1 MQLNQRKAAIIGCGF
16 VGSATA
22 FCLMQSGLFSE
33 IVLQDVDKD
42 KAEGEAMDITHG
54 TPFAGR
60 MKIYAGN
67 YNDMMDA
74 AVIIIT
80 AGANQKEGE
89 TRLDLVKKNKKI
101 FEEII
106 PEISNRD
113 YEGILLIVSN
123 PVDILTYT
131 AIKISGFEE
140 NRVIG
145 SGTVLDSARFRYL
158 LGKHL
163 DVDSRSVQAFI
174 IGEHGDSEIAAWSSV
189 NVSGIPVNDFCEM
202 RGHYDHEEAMK
213 AIADNVK
220 ESAYKIIKRKKATY
234 YGIAMSV
241 KRICEVILKDEKAI
255 LPVSTMMHGAHGIED
270 IVLSMPAIVGKNGIE
285 TQVPIELNE
294 EEERKL
300 KQSARILKQMIGIKK
315 DDVKKVDFVKKGETL
330 SAKELNVY
338 TGGKGLNQSIALARA
353 GVETYQAGA
362 IGTDGMFLLEQ
373 LKEAGVKTDLVKI
386 LDDVR
391 TGNAIIQNDDEGD
404 NCIVLFG
411 GANQAITKEQV
422 DEVFKDFTNEDYLL
436 IQNEINELSYIV
448 EKAKE
453 EGMKIILNP
462 SPMNE
467 KIMKLPLDQIDYFI
481 LNEIEAMQILEMDK
495 PEEIDG
501 KYIASLL
508 HERFKDA
515 TIVLTLGSEGSVCI
529 SDDEYV
535 EQSIY
540 KVKAIDTTA
549 AGDTYTGYFIA
560 GILNGKTIKESM
572 DIASKAS
579 AIAVT
584 RQGAAPSIPVLEAVE
599 EYK

>member
-1 MQLNQRKAAIIGCGF
+1 MERE
-16 VGSATA
+16 V
-22 FCLMQSGLFSE
+22 
-33 IVLQDVDKD
+33 
-42 KAEGEAMDITHG
+42 H
-54 TPFAGR
+54 
-60 MKIYAGN
+60 MKILSFGSLN
-67 YNDMMDA
+67 
-74 AVIIIT
+74 I
-80 AGANQKEGE
+80 
-89 TRLDLVKKNKKI
+89 
-101 FEEII
+101 
-106 PEISNRD
+106 D
-113 YEGILLIVSN
+113 YV
-123 PVDILTYT
+123 Y
-131 AIKISGFEE
+131 
-140 NRVIG
+140 
-145 SGTVLDSARFRYL
+145 
-158 LGKHL
+158 
-163 DVDSRSVQAFI
+163 SVP
-174 IGEHGDSEIAAWSSV
+174 H
-189 NVSGIPVNDFCEM
+189 
-202 RGHYDHEEAMK
+202 
-213 AIADNVK
+213 
-220 ESAYKIIKRKKATY
+220 
-234 YGIAMSV
+234 
-241 KRICEVILKDEKAI
+241 
-255 LPVSTMMHGAHGIED
+255 
-270 IVLSMPAIVGKNGIE
+270 
-285 TQVPIELNE
+285 
-294 EEERKL
+294 
-300 KQSARILKQMIGIKK
+300 
-315 DDVKKVDFVKKGETL
+315 FVKKGETL

-584 RQGAAPSIPVLEAVE
+584 RQGAAPSIPVLEEVE

>member
-1 MQLNQRKAAIIGCGF
+1 
-16 VGSATA
+16 
-22 FCLMQSGLFSE
+22 
-33 IVLQDVDKD
+33 
-42 KAEGEAMDITHG
+42 
-54 TPFAGR
+54 
-60 MKIYAGN
+60 MKILSFGSLN
-67 YNDMMDA
+67 
-74 AVIIIT
+74 I
-80 AGANQKEGE
+80 
-89 TRLDLVKKNKKI
+89 
-101 FEEII
+101 
-106 PEISNRD
+106 D
-113 YEGILLIVSN
+113 YV
-123 PVDILTYT
+123 Y
-131 AIKISGFEE
+131 
-140 NRVIG
+140 
-145 SGTVLDSARFRYL
+145 
-158 LGKHL
+158 
-163 DVDSRSVQAFI
+163 SVP
-174 IGEHGDSEIAAWSSV
+174 H
-189 NVSGIPVNDFCEM
+189 
-202 RGHYDHEEAMK
+202 
-213 AIADNVK
+213 
-220 ESAYKIIKRKKATY
+220 
-234 YGIAMSV
+234 
-241 KRICEVILKDEKAI
+241 
-255 LPVSTMMHGAHGIED
+255 
-270 IVLSMPAIVGKNGIE
+270 
-285 TQVPIELNE
+285 
-294 EEERKL
+294 
-300 KQSARILKQMIGIKK
+300 
-315 DDVKKVDFVKKGETL
+315 FVKKGETL

-584 RQGAAPSIPVLEAVE
+584 RQGAAPSIPYLEEVE
-599 EYK
+599 EYKN

>member
-1 MQLNQRKAAIIGCGF
+1 
-16 VGSATA
+16 
-22 FCLMQSGLFSE
+22 
-33 IVLQDVDKD
+33 
-42 KAEGEAMDITHG
+42 
-54 TPFAGR
+54 
-60 MKIYAGN
+60 MKILSFGSLN
-67 YNDMMDA
+67 
-74 AVIIIT
+74 I
-80 AGANQKEGE
+80 
-89 TRLDLVKKNKKI
+89 
-101 FEEII
+101 
-106 PEISNRD
+106 D
-113 YEGILLIVSN
+113 YV
-123 PVDILTYT
+123 Y
-131 AIKISGFEE
+131 
-140 NRVIG
+140 
-145 SGTVLDSARFRYL
+145 
-158 LGKHL
+158 
-163 DVDSRSVQAFI
+163 SVP
-174 IGEHGDSEIAAWSSV
+174 H
-189 NVSGIPVNDFCEM
+189 
-202 RGHYDHEEAMK
+202 
-213 AIADNVK
+213 
-220 ESAYKIIKRKKATY
+220 
-234 YGIAMSV
+234 
-241 KRICEVILKDEKAI
+241 
-255 LPVSTMMHGAHGIED
+255 
-270 IVLSMPAIVGKNGIE
+270 
-285 TQVPIELNE
+285 
-294 EEERKL
+294 
-300 KQSARILKQMIGIKK
+300 
-315 DDVKKVDFVKKGETL
+315 FVKKGETL

-338 TGGKGLNQSIALARA
+338 TGGKGLKQSIALARA

-386 LDDVR
+386 LDGVR

-422 DEVFKDFTNEDYLL
+422 DEAFKDFTNEDYLL

-448 EKAKE
+448 ERAKE
-453 EGMKIILNP
+453 ERMKIILNP

-560 GILNGKTIKESM
+560 GILKGKTIKESM

-584 RQGAAPSIPVLEAVE
+584 RQGAAPSIPVLEEVE

>member
-1 MQLNQRKAAIIGCGF
+1 
-16 VGSATA
+16 
-22 FCLMQSGLFSE
+22 
-33 IVLQDVDKD
+33 
-42 KAEGEAMDITHG
+42 
-54 TPFAGR
+54 
-60 MKIYAGN
+60 MKILSFGSLN
-67 YNDMMDA
+67 
-74 AVIIIT
+74 I
-80 AGANQKEGE
+80 
-89 TRLDLVKKNKKI
+89 
-101 FEEII
+101 
-106 PEISNRD
+106 D
-113 YEGILLIVSN
+113 YV
-123 PVDILTYT
+123 Y
-131 AIKISGFEE
+131 
-140 NRVIG
+140 
-145 SGTVLDSARFRYL
+145 
-158 LGKHL
+158 
-163 DVDSRSVQAFI
+163 SVP
-174 IGEHGDSEIAAWSSV
+174 H
-189 NVSGIPVNDFCEM
+189 
-202 RGHYDHEEAMK
+202 
-213 AIADNVK
+213 
-220 ESAYKIIKRKKATY
+220 
-234 YGIAMSV
+234 
-241 KRICEVILKDEKAI
+241 
-255 LPVSTMMHGAHGIED
+255 
-270 IVLSMPAIVGKNGIE
+270 
-285 TQVPIELNE
+285 
-294 EEERKL
+294 
-300 KQSARILKQMIGIKK
+300 
-315 DDVKKVDFVKKGETL
+315 FVKKGETL

-436 IQNEINELSYIV
+436 IQNEINELPYIV

-481 LNEIEAMQILEMDK
+481 LNEIEAMQILKMDK

-584 RQGAAPSIPVLEAVE
+584 RQGAAPSIPVLEEVE

>member
-1 MQLNQRKAAIIGCGF
+1 MERE
-16 VGSATA
+16 V
-22 FCLMQSGLFSE
+22 
-33 IVLQDVDKD
+33 
-42 KAEGEAMDITHG
+42 H
-54 TPFAGR
+54 
-60 MKIYAGN
+60 MKILSFGSLN
-67 YNDMMDA
+67 
-74 AVIIIT
+74 I
-80 AGANQKEGE
+80 
-89 TRLDLVKKNKKI
+89 
-101 FEEII
+101 
-106 PEISNRD
+106 D
-113 YEGILLIVSN
+113 YV
-123 PVDILTYT
+123 Y
-131 AIKISGFEE
+131 
-140 NRVIG
+140 
-145 SGTVLDSARFRYL
+145 
-158 LGKHL
+158 
-163 DVDSRSVQAFI
+163 SVP
-174 IGEHGDSEIAAWSSV
+174 H
-189 NVSGIPVNDFCEM
+189 
-202 RGHYDHEEAMK
+202 
-213 AIADNVK
+213 
-220 ESAYKIIKRKKATY
+220 
-234 YGIAMSV
+234 
-241 KRICEVILKDEKAI
+241 
-255 LPVSTMMHGAHGIED
+255 
-270 IVLSMPAIVGKNGIE
+270 
-285 TQVPIELNE
+285 
-294 EEERKL
+294 
-300 KQSARILKQMIGIKK
+300 
-315 DDVKKVDFVKKGETL
+315 FVKKGETL

-422 DEVFKDFTNEDYLL
+422 DEAFKDFTNEDYLL

-448 EKAKE
+448 ETAKE

-584 RQGAAPSIPVLEAVE
+584 RQGAAPSIPVLEEVE

>member
-1 MQLNQRKAAIIGCGF
+1 
-16 VGSATA
+16 
-22 FCLMQSGLFSE
+22 
-33 IVLQDVDKD
+33 
-42 KAEGEAMDITHG
+42 
-54 TPFAGR
+54 
-60 MKIYAGN
+60 MKILSFGSLN
-67 YNDMMDA
+67 
-74 AVIIIT
+74 I
-80 AGANQKEGE
+80 
-89 TRLDLVKKNKKI
+89 
-101 FEEII
+101 
-106 PEISNRD
+106 D
-113 YEGILLIVSN
+113 YV
-123 PVDILTYT
+123 Y
-131 AIKISGFEE
+131 
-140 NRVIG
+140 
-145 SGTVLDSARFRYL
+145 
-158 LGKHL
+158 
-163 DVDSRSVQAFI
+163 SVP
-174 IGEHGDSEIAAWSSV
+174 H
-189 NVSGIPVNDFCEM
+189 
-202 RGHYDHEEAMK
+202 
-213 AIADNVK
+213 
-220 ESAYKIIKRKKATY
+220 
-234 YGIAMSV
+234 
-241 KRICEVILKDEKAI
+241 
-255 LPVSTMMHGAHGIED
+255 
-270 IVLSMPAIVGKNGIE
+270 
-285 TQVPIELNE
+285 
-294 EEERKL
+294 
-300 KQSARILKQMIGIKK
+300 
-315 DDVKKVDFVKKGETL
+315 FVKKGETL

-584 RQGAAPSIPVLEAVE
+584 RQGAAPSIPVLEEVE
-599 EYK
+599 AYK

>member
-1 MQLNQRKAAIIGCGF
+1 
-16 VGSATA
+16 
-22 FCLMQSGLFSE
+22 
-33 IVLQDVDKD
+33 
-42 KAEGEAMDITHG
+42 
-54 TPFAGR
+54 
-60 MKIYAGN
+60 MKILSFGSLN
-67 YNDMMDA
+67 
-74 AVIIIT
+74 I
-80 AGANQKEGE
+80 
-89 TRLDLVKKNKKI
+89 
-101 FEEII
+101 
-106 PEISNRD
+106 D
-113 YEGILLIVSN
+113 YV
-123 PVDILTYT
+123 Y
-131 AIKISGFEE
+131 
-140 NRVIG
+140 
-145 SGTVLDSARFRYL
+145 
-158 LGKHL
+158 
-163 DVDSRSVQAFI
+163 SVP
-174 IGEHGDSEIAAWSSV
+174 H
-189 NVSGIPVNDFCEM
+189 
-202 RGHYDHEEAMK
+202 
-213 AIADNVK
+213 
-220 ESAYKIIKRKKATY
+220 
-234 YGIAMSV
+234 
-241 KRICEVILKDEKAI
+241 
-255 LPVSTMMHGAHGIED
+255 
-270 IVLSMPAIVGKNGIE
+270 
-285 TQVPIELNE
+285 
-294 EEERKL
+294 
-300 KQSARILKQMIGIKK
+300 
-315 DDVKKVDFVKKGETL
+315 FVKKGETL

-572 DIASKAS
+572 DIASKES

-584 RQGAAPSIPVLEAVE
+584 RQGAAPSIPVLEEVE

>member
-1 MQLNQRKAAIIGCGF
+1 M
-16 VGSATA
+16 
-22 FCLMQSGLFSE
+22 
-33 IVLQDVDKD
+33 
-42 KAEGEAMDITHG
+42 
-54 TPFAGR
+54 
-60 MKIYAGN
+60 
-67 YNDMMDA
+67 
-74 AVIIIT
+74 
-80 AGANQKEGE
+80 
-89 TRLDLVKKNKKI
+89 
-101 FEEII
+101 
-106 PEISNRD
+106 
-113 YEGILLIVSN
+113 
-123 PVDILTYT
+123 
-131 AIKISGFEE
+131 
-140 NRVIG
+140 
-145 SGTVLDSARFRYL
+145 
-158 LGKHL
+158 
-163 DVDSRSVQAFI
+163 
-174 IGEHGDSEIAAWSSV
+174 
-189 NVSGIPVNDFCEM
+189 
-202 RGHYDHEEAMK
+202 
-213 AIADNVK
+213 
-220 ESAYKIIKRKKATY
+220 
-234 YGIAMSV
+234 
-241 KRICEVILKDEKAI
+241 
-255 LPVSTMMHGAHGIED
+255 
-270 IVLSMPAIVGKNGIE
+270 
-285 TQVPIELNE
+285 EL
-294 EEERKL
+294 
-300 KQSARILKQMIGIKK
+300 KK

-481 LNEIEAMQILEMDK
+481 LNEIEAMQILKMDK

-584 RQGAAPSIPVLEAVE
+584 RQGAAPSIPYLEEVE
-599 EYK
+599 EYKN

>member
-1 MQLNQRKAAIIGCGF
+1 
-16 VGSATA
+16 
-22 FCLMQSGLFSE
+22 
-33 IVLQDVDKD
+33 
-42 KAEGEAMDITHG
+42 
-54 TPFAGR
+54 
-60 MKIYAGN
+60 MKILSFGSLN
-67 YNDMMDA
+67 
-74 AVIIIT
+74 I
-80 AGANQKEGE
+80 
-89 TRLDLVKKNKKI
+89 
-101 FEEII
+101 
-106 PEISNRD
+106 D
-113 YEGILLIVSN
+113 YV
-123 PVDILTYT
+123 Y
-131 AIKISGFEE
+131 
-140 NRVIG
+140 
-145 SGTVLDSARFRYL
+145 
-158 LGKHL
+158 
-163 DVDSRSVQAFI
+163 SVP
-174 IGEHGDSEIAAWSSV
+174 H
-189 NVSGIPVNDFCEM
+189 
-202 RGHYDHEEAMK
+202 
-213 AIADNVK
+213 
-220 ESAYKIIKRKKATY
+220 
-234 YGIAMSV
+234 
-241 KRICEVILKDEKAI
+241 
-255 LPVSTMMHGAHGIED
+255 
-270 IVLSMPAIVGKNGIE
+270 
-285 TQVPIELNE
+285 
-294 EEERKL
+294 
-300 KQSARILKQMIGIKK
+300 
-315 DDVKKVDFVKKGETL
+315 FVKKGETL

-481 LNEIEAMQILEMDK
+481 LNEIEAMQILKMDK

-584 RQGAAPSIPVLEAVE
+584 RQGAAPSIPVLEEVE
-599 EYK
+599 AYK

>member
-1 MQLNQRKAAIIGCGF
+1 
-16 VGSATA
+16 
-22 FCLMQSGLFSE
+22 
-33 IVLQDVDKD
+33 
-42 KAEGEAMDITHG
+42 
-54 TPFAGR
+54 
-60 MKIYAGN
+60 MKILSFGSLN
-67 YNDMMDA
+67 
-74 AVIIIT
+74 I
-80 AGANQKEGE
+80 
-89 TRLDLVKKNKKI
+89 
-101 FEEII
+101 
-106 PEISNRD
+106 D
-113 YEGILLIVSN
+113 YV
-123 PVDILTYT
+123 Y
-131 AIKISGFEE
+131 
-140 NRVIG
+140 
-145 SGTVLDSARFRYL
+145 
-158 LGKHL
+158 
-163 DVDSRSVQAFI
+163 SVP
-174 IGEHGDSEIAAWSSV
+174 H
-189 NVSGIPVNDFCEM
+189 
-202 RGHYDHEEAMK
+202 
-213 AIADNVK
+213 
-220 ESAYKIIKRKKATY
+220 
-234 YGIAMSV
+234 
-241 KRICEVILKDEKAI
+241 
-255 LPVSTMMHGAHGIED
+255 
-270 IVLSMPAIVGKNGIE
+270 
-285 TQVPIELNE
+285 
-294 EEERKL
+294 
-300 KQSARILKQMIGIKK
+300 
-315 DDVKKVDFVKKGETL
+315 FVKKGETL

-453 EGMKIILNP
+453 EEMKIILNP

-584 RQGAAPSIPVLEAVE
+584 RQGAAPSIPVLEEVE

>member
-1 MQLNQRKAAIIGCGF
+1 
-16 VGSATA
+16 
-22 FCLMQSGLFSE
+22 
-33 IVLQDVDKD
+33 
-42 KAEGEAMDITHG
+42 
-54 TPFAGR
+54 
-60 MKIYAGN
+60 MKILSFGSLN
-67 YNDMMDA
+67 
-74 AVIIIT
+74 I
-80 AGANQKEGE
+80 
-89 TRLDLVKKNKKI
+89 
-101 FEEII
+101 
-106 PEISNRD
+106 D
-113 YEGILLIVSN
+113 YV
-123 PVDILTYT
+123 Y
-131 AIKISGFEE
+131 
-140 NRVIG
+140 
-145 SGTVLDSARFRYL
+145 
-158 LGKHL
+158 
-163 DVDSRSVQAFI
+163 SVP
-174 IGEHGDSEIAAWSSV
+174 H
-189 NVSGIPVNDFCEM
+189 
-202 RGHYDHEEAMK
+202 
-213 AIADNVK
+213 
-220 ESAYKIIKRKKATY
+220 
-234 YGIAMSV
+234 
-241 KRICEVILKDEKAI
+241 
-255 LPVSTMMHGAHGIED
+255 
-270 IVLSMPAIVGKNGIE
+270 
-285 TQVPIELNE
+285 
-294 EEERKL
+294 
-300 KQSARILKQMIGIKK
+300 
-315 DDVKKVDFVKKGETL
+315 FVKKGETL

-515 TIVLTLGSEGSVCI
+515 TIVLTLGSEGAVCI

-584 RQGAAPSIPVLEAVE
+584 RQGAAPSIPVLEEVE

>member
-1 MQLNQRKAAIIGCGF
+1 
-16 VGSATA
+16 
-22 FCLMQSGLFSE
+22 
-33 IVLQDVDKD
+33 
-42 KAEGEAMDITHG
+42 
-54 TPFAGR
+54 
-60 MKIYAGN
+60 MKILSFGSLN
-67 YNDMMDA
+67 
-74 AVIIIT
+74 I
-80 AGANQKEGE
+80 
-89 TRLDLVKKNKKI
+89 
-101 FEEII
+101 
-106 PEISNRD
+106 D
-113 YEGILLIVSN
+113 YV
-123 PVDILTYT
+123 Y
-131 AIKISGFEE
+131 
-140 NRVIG
+140 
-145 SGTVLDSARFRYL
+145 
-158 LGKHL
+158 
-163 DVDSRSVQAFI
+163 SVPHF
-174 IGEHGDSEIAAWSSV
+174 
-189 NVSGIPVNDFCEM
+189 
-202 RGHYDHEEAMK
+202 
-213 AIADNVK
+213 
-220 ESAYKIIKRKKATY
+220 
-234 YGIAMSV
+234 
-241 KRICEVILKDEKAI
+241 
-255 LPVSTMMHGAHGIED
+255 
-270 IVLSMPAIVGKNGIE
+270 
-285 TQVPIELNE
+285 
-294 EEERKL
+294 
-300 KQSARILKQMIGIKK
+300 
-315 DDVKKVDFVKKGETL
+315 VKKVETL

-362 IGTDGMFLLEQ
+362 IGTDGIFLLEQ

-584 RQGAAPSIPVLEAVE
+584 RQGAAPSIPVLEEVE

>member
-1 MQLNQRKAAIIGCGF
+1 
-16 VGSATA
+16 
-22 FCLMQSGLFSE
+22 
-33 IVLQDVDKD
+33 
-42 KAEGEAMDITHG
+42 
-54 TPFAGR
+54 
-60 MKIYAGN
+60 MKILSFGSLN
-67 YNDMMDA
+67 
-74 AVIIIT
+74 I
-80 AGANQKEGE
+80 
-89 TRLDLVKKNKKI
+89 
-101 FEEII
+101 
-106 PEISNRD
+106 D
-113 YEGILLIVSN
+113 YV
-123 PVDILTYT
+123 Y
-131 AIKISGFEE
+131 
-140 NRVIG
+140 
-145 SGTVLDSARFRYL
+145 
-158 LGKHL
+158 
-163 DVDSRSVQAFI
+163 SVP
-174 IGEHGDSEIAAWSSV
+174 H
-189 NVSGIPVNDFCEM
+189 
-202 RGHYDHEEAMK
+202 
-213 AIADNVK
+213 
-220 ESAYKIIKRKKATY
+220 
-234 YGIAMSV
+234 
-241 KRICEVILKDEKAI
+241 
-255 LPVSTMMHGAHGIED
+255 
-270 IVLSMPAIVGKNGIE
+270 
-285 TQVPIELNE
+285 
-294 EEERKL
+294 
-300 KQSARILKQMIGIKK
+300 
-315 DDVKKVDFVKKGETL
+315 FVKKGETL

-373 LKEAGVKTDLVKI
+373 LKEAGLKTDLVKI
-386 LDDVR
+386 LDDLR

-481 LNEIEAMQILEMDK
+481 LNEIEAMQILEMGK

-584 RQGAAPSIPVLEAVE
+584 RQGAAPSIPVLEEVE

>member
-1 MQLNQRKAAIIGCGF
+1 
-16 VGSATA
+16 
-22 FCLMQSGLFSE
+22 
-33 IVLQDVDKD
+33 
-42 KAEGEAMDITHG
+42 
-54 TPFAGR
+54 
-60 MKIYAGN
+60 MKILSFGSLN
-67 YNDMMDA
+67 
-74 AVIIIT
+74 I
-80 AGANQKEGE
+80 
-89 TRLDLVKKNKKI
+89 
-101 FEEII
+101 
-106 PEISNRD
+106 D
-113 YEGILLIVSN
+113 YV
-123 PVDILTYT
+123 Y
-131 AIKISGFEE
+131 
-140 NRVIG
+140 
-145 SGTVLDSARFRYL
+145 
-158 LGKHL
+158 
-163 DVDSRSVQAFI
+163 SVP
-174 IGEHGDSEIAAWSSV
+174 H
-189 NVSGIPVNDFCEM
+189 
-202 RGHYDHEEAMK
+202 
-213 AIADNVK
+213 
-220 ESAYKIIKRKKATY
+220 
-234 YGIAMSV
+234 
-241 KRICEVILKDEKAI
+241 
-255 LPVSTMMHGAHGIED
+255 
-270 IVLSMPAIVGKNGIE
+270 
-285 TQVPIELNE
+285 
-294 EEERKL
+294 
-300 KQSARILKQMIGIKK
+300 
-315 DDVKKVDFVKKGETL
+315 FVKKGETL

-411 GANQAITKEQV
+411 GANQAITKKQV

-481 LNEIEAMQILEMDK
+481 LNEIEAMQILKMDK

-584 RQGAAPSIPVLEAVE
+584 RQGAAPSIPVLEEVE

>member
-1 MQLNQRKAAIIGCGF
+1 
-16 VGSATA
+16 
-22 FCLMQSGLFSE
+22 
-33 IVLQDVDKD
+33 
-42 KAEGEAMDITHG
+42 
-54 TPFAGR
+54 
-60 MKIYAGN
+60 MKILSFGSLN
-67 YNDMMDA
+67 
-74 AVIIIT
+74 I
-80 AGANQKEGE
+80 
-89 TRLDLVKKNKKI
+89 
-101 FEEII
+101 
-106 PEISNRD
+106 D
-113 YEGILLIVSN
+113 YV
-123 PVDILTYT
+123 Y
-131 AIKISGFEE
+131 
-140 NRVIG
+140 
-145 SGTVLDSARFRYL
+145 
-158 LGKHL
+158 
-163 DVDSRSVQAFI
+163 SVP
-174 IGEHGDSEIAAWSSV
+174 H
-189 NVSGIPVNDFCEM
+189 
-202 RGHYDHEEAMK
+202 
-213 AIADNVK
+213 
-220 ESAYKIIKRKKATY
+220 
-234 YGIAMSV
+234 
-241 KRICEVILKDEKAI
+241 
-255 LPVSTMMHGAHGIED
+255 
-270 IVLSMPAIVGKNGIE
+270 
-285 TQVPIELNE
+285 
-294 EEERKL
+294 
-300 KQSARILKQMIGIKK
+300 
-315 DDVKKVDFVKKGETL
+315 FVKKGETL

-422 DEVFKDFTNEDYLL
+422 DEAFKDFTNEDYLL

-501 KYIASLL
+501 KYIVSLL

-529 SDDEYV
+529 SDDEYI

-560 GILNGKTIKESM
+560 GILKGKTIKESM

-584 RQGAAPSIPVLEAVE
+584 RQGAAPSIPVLEEVE

>member
-1 MQLNQRKAAIIGCGF
+1 M
-16 VGSATA
+16 
-22 FCLMQSGLFSE
+22 
-33 IVLQDVDKD
+33 
-42 KAEGEAMDITHG
+42 
-54 TPFAGR
+54 
-60 MKIYAGN
+60 
-67 YNDMMDA
+67 
-74 AVIIIT
+74 
-80 AGANQKEGE
+80 
-89 TRLDLVKKNKKI
+89 
-101 FEEII
+101 
-106 PEISNRD
+106 
-113 YEGILLIVSN
+113 
-123 PVDILTYT
+123 
-131 AIKISGFEE
+131 
-140 NRVIG
+140 
-145 SGTVLDSARFRYL
+145 
-158 LGKHL
+158 
-163 DVDSRSVQAFI
+163 
-174 IGEHGDSEIAAWSSV
+174 
-189 NVSGIPVNDFCEM
+189 
-202 RGHYDHEEAMK
+202 
-213 AIADNVK
+213 
-220 ESAYKIIKRKKATY
+220 
-234 YGIAMSV
+234 
-241 KRICEVILKDEKAI
+241 
-255 LPVSTMMHGAHGIED
+255 
-270 IVLSMPAIVGKNGIE
+270 
-285 TQVPIELNE
+285 
-294 EEERKL
+294 
-300 KQSARILKQMIGIKK
+300 
-315 DDVKKVDFVKKGETL
+315 KKGETL

-338 TGGKGLNQSIALARA
+338 TGGKGLNQSIALALARA

-386 LDDVR
+386 LGDVR

-584 RQGAAPSIPVLEAVE
+584 RQGAAPSIPVLEEVE

>member
-1 MQLNQRKAAIIGCGF
+1 
-16 VGSATA
+16 
-22 FCLMQSGLFSE
+22 
-33 IVLQDVDKD
+33 
-42 KAEGEAMDITHG
+42 
-54 TPFAGR
+54 
-60 MKIYAGN
+60 MKILSFGSLN
-67 YNDMMDA
+67 
-74 AVIIIT
+74 I
-80 AGANQKEGE
+80 
-89 TRLDLVKKNKKI
+89 
-101 FEEII
+101 
-106 PEISNRD
+106 D
-113 YEGILLIVSN
+113 YV
-123 PVDILTYT
+123 Y
-131 AIKISGFEE
+131 
-140 NRVIG
+140 
-145 SGTVLDSARFRYL
+145 
-158 LGKHL
+158 
-163 DVDSRSVQAFI
+163 SVP
-174 IGEHGDSEIAAWSSV
+174 H
-189 NVSGIPVNDFCEM
+189 
-202 RGHYDHEEAMK
+202 
-213 AIADNVK
+213 
-220 ESAYKIIKRKKATY
+220 
-234 YGIAMSV
+234 
-241 KRICEVILKDEKAI
+241 
-255 LPVSTMMHGAHGIED
+255 
-270 IVLSMPAIVGKNGIE
+270 
-285 TQVPIELNE
+285 
-294 EEERKL
+294 
-300 KQSARILKQMIGIKK
+300 
-315 DDVKKVDFVKKGETL
+315 FVKKGETL

-481 LNEIEAMQILEMDK
+481 LNEIEAMQILEMGK

-529 SDDEYV
+529 SDDEYI

-560 GILNGKTIKESM
+560 GILKGKTIKESM

-584 RQGAAPSIPVLEAVE
+584 RQGAAPSIPVLEEVE

>member
-1 MQLNQRKAAIIGCGF
+1 M
-16 VGSATA
+16 
-22 FCLMQSGLFSE
+22 
-33 IVLQDVDKD
+33 
-42 KAEGEAMDITHG
+42 
-54 TPFAGR
+54 
-60 MKIYAGN
+60 
-67 YNDMMDA
+67 
-74 AVIIIT
+74 
-80 AGANQKEGE
+80 
-89 TRLDLVKKNKKI
+89 
-101 FEEII
+101 
-106 PEISNRD
+106 
-113 YEGILLIVSN
+113 
-123 PVDILTYT
+123 
-131 AIKISGFEE
+131 
-140 NRVIG
+140 
-145 SGTVLDSARFRYL
+145 
-158 LGKHL
+158 
-163 DVDSRSVQAFI
+163 
-174 IGEHGDSEIAAWSSV
+174 
-189 NVSGIPVNDFCEM
+189 
-202 RGHYDHEEAMK
+202 
-213 AIADNVK
+213 
-220 ESAYKIIKRKKATY
+220 
-234 YGIAMSV
+234 
-241 KRICEVILKDEKAI
+241 
-255 LPVSTMMHGAHGIED
+255 
-270 IVLSMPAIVGKNGIE
+270 
-285 TQVPIELNE
+285 
-294 EEERKL
+294 
-300 KQSARILKQMIGIKK
+300 
-315 DDVKKVDFVKKGETL
+315 KKGETL

-584 RQGAAPSIPVLEAVE
+584 RQGAAPSIPVLEEVE

>member
-1 MQLNQRKAAIIGCGF
+1 M
-16 VGSATA
+16 
-22 FCLMQSGLFSE
+22 
-33 IVLQDVDKD
+33 
-42 KAEGEAMDITHG
+42 
-54 TPFAGR
+54 
-60 MKIYAGN
+60 
-67 YNDMMDA
+67 
-74 AVIIIT
+74 
-80 AGANQKEGE
+80 
-89 TRLDLVKKNKKI
+89 
-101 FEEII
+101 
-106 PEISNRD
+106 
-113 YEGILLIVSN
+113 
-123 PVDILTYT
+123 
-131 AIKISGFEE
+131 
-140 NRVIG
+140 
-145 SGTVLDSARFRYL
+145 
-158 LGKHL
+158 
-163 DVDSRSVQAFI
+163 
-174 IGEHGDSEIAAWSSV
+174 
-189 NVSGIPVNDFCEM
+189 
-202 RGHYDHEEAMK
+202 
-213 AIADNVK
+213 
-220 ESAYKIIKRKKATY
+220 
-234 YGIAMSV
+234 
-241 KRICEVILKDEKAI
+241 
-255 LPVSTMMHGAHGIED
+255 
-270 IVLSMPAIVGKNGIE
+270 
-285 TQVPIELNE
+285 EL
-294 EEERKL
+294 
-300 KQSARILKQMIGIKK
+300 KK

-386 LDDVR
+386 LGDVR

-481 LNEIEAMQILEMDK
+481 LNEIEAMQILKMDK

-584 RQGAAPSIPVLEAVE
+584 RQGAAPSIPVLEEVE

>member
-1 MQLNQRKAAIIGCGF
+1 MERE
-16 VGSATA
+16 V
-22 FCLMQSGLFSE
+22 
-33 IVLQDVDKD
+33 
-42 KAEGEAMDITHG
+42 H
-54 TPFAGR
+54 
-60 MKIYAGN
+60 MKILSFGSLN
-67 YNDMMDA
+67 
-74 AVIIIT
+74 I
-80 AGANQKEGE
+80 
-89 TRLDLVKKNKKI
+89 
-101 FEEII
+101 
-106 PEISNRD
+106 D
-113 YEGILLIVSN
+113 YV
-123 PVDILTYT
+123 Y
-131 AIKISGFEE
+131 
-140 NRVIG
+140 
-145 SGTVLDSARFRYL
+145 
-158 LGKHL
+158 
-163 DVDSRSVQAFI
+163 SVP
-174 IGEHGDSEIAAWSSV
+174 H
-189 NVSGIPVNDFCEM
+189 
-202 RGHYDHEEAMK
+202 
-213 AIADNVK
+213 
-220 ESAYKIIKRKKATY
+220 
-234 YGIAMSV
+234 
-241 KRICEVILKDEKAI
+241 
-255 LPVSTMMHGAHGIED
+255 
-270 IVLSMPAIVGKNGIE
+270 
-285 TQVPIELNE
+285 
-294 EEERKL
+294 
-300 KQSARILKQMIGIKK
+300 
-315 DDVKKVDFVKKGETL
+315 FVKKGETL

-481 LNEIEAMQILEMDK
+481 LNEIEAMQILEMGK

>member
-1 MQLNQRKAAIIGCGF
+1 LERE
-16 VGSATA
+16 V
-22 FCLMQSGLFSE
+22 
-33 IVLQDVDKD
+33 
-42 KAEGEAMDITHG
+42 H
-54 TPFAGR
+54 
-60 MKIYAGN
+60 MKILSFGSLN
-67 YNDMMDA
+67 
-74 AVIIIT
+74 I
-80 AGANQKEGE
+80 
-89 TRLDLVKKNKKI
+89 
-101 FEEII
+101 
-106 PEISNRD
+106 D
-113 YEGILLIVSN
+113 YV
-123 PVDILTYT
+123 Y
-131 AIKISGFEE
+131 
-140 NRVIG
+140 
-145 SGTVLDSARFRYL
+145 
-158 LGKHL
+158 
-163 DVDSRSVQAFI
+163 SVP
-174 IGEHGDSEIAAWSSV
+174 H
-189 NVSGIPVNDFCEM
+189 
-202 RGHYDHEEAMK
+202 
-213 AIADNVK
+213 
-220 ESAYKIIKRKKATY
+220 
-234 YGIAMSV
+234 
-241 KRICEVILKDEKAI
+241 
-255 LPVSTMMHGAHGIED
+255 
-270 IVLSMPAIVGKNGIE
+270 
-285 TQVPIELNE
+285 
-294 EEERKL
+294 
-300 KQSARILKQMIGIKK
+300 
-315 DDVKKVDFVKKGETL
+315 FVKKGETL

-338 TGGKGLNQSIALARA
+338 TGGKGLNQSIAFARA

-481 LNEIEAMQILEMDK
+481 LNEIEAMQILEMGK

-584 RQGAAPSIPVLEAVE
+584 RQGAAPSIPVLEEVE

>member
-1 MQLNQRKAAIIGCGF
+1 
-16 VGSATA
+16 
-22 FCLMQSGLFSE
+22 
-33 IVLQDVDKD
+33 
-42 KAEGEAMDITHG
+42 
-54 TPFAGR
+54 
-60 MKIYAGN
+60 MKILSFGSLN
-67 YNDMMDA
+67 
-74 AVIIIT
+74 I
-80 AGANQKEGE
+80 
-89 TRLDLVKKNKKI
+89 
-101 FEEII
+101 
-106 PEISNRD
+106 D
-113 YEGILLIVSN
+113 YV
-123 PVDILTYT
+123 Y
-131 AIKISGFEE
+131 
-140 NRVIG
+140 
-145 SGTVLDSARFRYL
+145 
-158 LGKHL
+158 
-163 DVDSRSVQAFI
+163 SVQ
-174 IGEHGDSEIAAWSSV
+174 H
-189 NVSGIPVNDFCEM
+189 
-202 RGHYDHEEAMK
+202 
-213 AIADNVK
+213 
-220 ESAYKIIKRKKATY
+220 
-234 YGIAMSV
+234 
-241 KRICEVILKDEKAI
+241 
-255 LPVSTMMHGAHGIED
+255 
-270 IVLSMPAIVGKNGIE
+270 
-285 TQVPIELNE
+285 
-294 EEERKL
+294 
-300 KQSARILKQMIGIKK
+300 
-315 DDVKKVDFVKKGETL
+315 FVKKGETL

-362 IGTDGMFLLEQ
+362 IGTDGIFLLEQ

-584 RQGAAPSIPVLEAVE
+584 RQGAAPSIPVLEEVE

>member
-1 MQLNQRKAAIIGCGF
+1 
-16 VGSATA
+16 
-22 FCLMQSGLFSE
+22 
-33 IVLQDVDKD
+33 
-42 KAEGEAMDITHG
+42 
-54 TPFAGR
+54 
-60 MKIYAGN
+60 MKILSFGSLN
-67 YNDMMDA
+67 
-74 AVIIIT
+74 I
-80 AGANQKEGE
+80 
-89 TRLDLVKKNKKI
+89 
-101 FEEII
+101 
-106 PEISNRD
+106 D
-113 YEGILLIVSN
+113 YV
-123 PVDILTYT
+123 Y
-131 AIKISGFEE
+131 
-140 NRVIG
+140 
-145 SGTVLDSARFRYL
+145 
-158 LGKHL
+158 
-163 DVDSRSVQAFI
+163 SVP
-174 IGEHGDSEIAAWSSV
+174 H
-189 NVSGIPVNDFCEM
+189 
-202 RGHYDHEEAMK
+202 
-213 AIADNVK
+213 
-220 ESAYKIIKRKKATY
+220 
-234 YGIAMSV
+234 
-241 KRICEVILKDEKAI
+241 
-255 LPVSTMMHGAHGIED
+255 
-270 IVLSMPAIVGKNGIE
+270 
-285 TQVPIELNE
+285 
-294 EEERKL
+294 
-300 KQSARILKQMIGIKK
+300 
-315 DDVKKVDFVKKGETL
+315 FVKKGETL

-584 RQGAAPSIPVLEAVE
+584 R
-599 EYK
+599 

>member
-1 MQLNQRKAAIIGCGF
+1 
-16 VGSATA
+16 
-22 FCLMQSGLFSE
+22 
-33 IVLQDVDKD
+33 
-42 KAEGEAMDITHG
+42 
-54 TPFAGR
+54 
-60 MKIYAGN
+60 MKILSFGSLN
-67 YNDMMDA
+67 
-74 AVIIIT
+74 I
-80 AGANQKEGE
+80 
-89 TRLDLVKKNKKI
+89 
-101 FEEII
+101 
-106 PEISNRD
+106 D
-113 YEGILLIVSN
+113 YV
-123 PVDILTYT
+123 Y
-131 AIKISGFEE
+131 
-140 NRVIG
+140 
-145 SGTVLDSARFRYL
+145 
-158 LGKHL
+158 
-163 DVDSRSVQAFI
+163 SVP
-174 IGEHGDSEIAAWSSV
+174 H
-189 NVSGIPVNDFCEM
+189 
-202 RGHYDHEEAMK
+202 
-213 AIADNVK
+213 
-220 ESAYKIIKRKKATY
+220 
-234 YGIAMSV
+234 
-241 KRICEVILKDEKAI
+241 
-255 LPVSTMMHGAHGIED
+255 
-270 IVLSMPAIVGKNGIE
+270 
-285 TQVPIELNE
+285 
-294 EEERKL
+294 
-300 KQSARILKQMIGIKK
+300 
-315 DDVKKVDFVKKGETL
+315 FVKKGETL

-422 DEVFKDFTNEDYLL
+422 DEAFKDFTNEDYIL

-515 TIVLTLGSEGSVCI
+515 TIVLTLGSEGSACI

-549 AGDTYTGYFIA
+549 AGDTYTGYFIS

-584 RQGAAPSIPVLEAVE
+584 RQGAAPSIPVLEEVE

>member
-1 MQLNQRKAAIIGCGF
+1 
-16 VGSATA
+16 
-22 FCLMQSGLFSE
+22 
-33 IVLQDVDKD
+33 
-42 KAEGEAMDITHG
+42 
-54 TPFAGR
+54 
-60 MKIYAGN
+60 MKILSFGSLN
-67 YNDMMDA
+67 
-74 AVIIIT
+74 I
-80 AGANQKEGE
+80 
-89 TRLDLVKKNKKI
+89 
-101 FEEII
+101 
-106 PEISNRD
+106 D
-113 YEGILLIVSN
+113 YV
-123 PVDILTYT
+123 Y
-131 AIKISGFEE
+131 
-140 NRVIG
+140 
-145 SGTVLDSARFRYL
+145 
-158 LGKHL
+158 
-163 DVDSRSVQAFI
+163 SVP
-174 IGEHGDSEIAAWSSV
+174 H
-189 NVSGIPVNDFCEM
+189 
-202 RGHYDHEEAMK
+202 
-213 AIADNVK
+213 
-220 ESAYKIIKRKKATY
+220 
-234 YGIAMSV
+234 
-241 KRICEVILKDEKAI
+241 
-255 LPVSTMMHGAHGIED
+255 
-270 IVLSMPAIVGKNGIE
+270 
-285 TQVPIELNE
+285 
-294 EEERKL
+294 
-300 KQSARILKQMIGIKK
+300 
-315 DDVKKVDFVKKGETL
+315 FVKKGETL

-481 LNEIEAMQILEMDK
+481 LNEIEAMQILKMNK

-584 RQGAAPSIPVLEAVE
+584 RQGAAPSIPVLEEVE

>member
-1 MQLNQRKAAIIGCGF
+1 LERE
-16 VGSATA
+16 V
-22 FCLMQSGLFSE
+22 
-33 IVLQDVDKD
+33 
-42 KAEGEAMDITHG
+42 H
-54 TPFAGR
+54 
-60 MKIYAGN
+60 MKILSFGSLN
-67 YNDMMDA
+67 
-74 AVIIIT
+74 I
-80 AGANQKEGE
+80 
-89 TRLDLVKKNKKI
+89 
-101 FEEII
+101 
-106 PEISNRD
+106 D
-113 YEGILLIVSN
+113 YV
-123 PVDILTYT
+123 Y
-131 AIKISGFEE
+131 
-140 NRVIG
+140 
-145 SGTVLDSARFRYL
+145 
-158 LGKHL
+158 
-163 DVDSRSVQAFI
+163 SVP
-174 IGEHGDSEIAAWSSV
+174 H
-189 NVSGIPVNDFCEM
+189 
-202 RGHYDHEEAMK
+202 
-213 AIADNVK
+213 
-220 ESAYKIIKRKKATY
+220 
-234 YGIAMSV
+234 
-241 KRICEVILKDEKAI
+241 
-255 LPVSTMMHGAHGIED
+255 
-270 IVLSMPAIVGKNGIE
+270 
-285 TQVPIELNE
+285 
-294 EEERKL
+294 
-300 KQSARILKQMIGIKK
+300 
-315 DDVKKVDFVKKGETL
+315 FVKKGETL

-481 LNEIEAMQILEMDK
+481 LNEIEAMQILEMGK

-584 RQGAAPSIPVLEAVE
+584 RQGAAPSIPVLEEVE

>member
-1 MQLNQRKAAIIGCGF
+1 
-16 VGSATA
+16 
-22 FCLMQSGLFSE
+22 
-33 IVLQDVDKD
+33 
-42 KAEGEAMDITHG
+42 
-54 TPFAGR
+54 
-60 MKIYAGN
+60 MKILSFGSLN
-67 YNDMMDA
+67 
-74 AVIIIT
+74 I
-80 AGANQKEGE
+80 
-89 TRLDLVKKNKKI
+89 
-101 FEEII
+101 
-106 PEISNRD
+106 D
-113 YEGILLIVSN
+113 YV
-123 PVDILTYT
+123 Y
-131 AIKISGFEE
+131 
-140 NRVIG
+140 
-145 SGTVLDSARFRYL
+145 
-158 LGKHL
+158 
-163 DVDSRSVQAFI
+163 SVP
-174 IGEHGDSEIAAWSSV
+174 H
-189 NVSGIPVNDFCEM
+189 
-202 RGHYDHEEAMK
+202 
-213 AIADNVK
+213 
-220 ESAYKIIKRKKATY
+220 
-234 YGIAMSV
+234 
-241 KRICEVILKDEKAI
+241 
-255 LPVSTMMHGAHGIED
+255 
-270 IVLSMPAIVGKNGIE
+270 
-285 TQVPIELNE
+285 
-294 EEERKL
+294 
-300 KQSARILKQMIGIKK
+300 
-315 DDVKKVDFVKKGETL
+315 FVKKGETL

-436 IQNEINELSYIV
+436 IQNEINELPYIV
-448 EKAKE
+448 KKAKE

-481 LNEIEAMQILEMDK
+481 LNEIEAMQILEMGK

-584 RQGAAPSIPVLEAVE
+584 RQGAAPSIPVLEEVE

>member
-1 MQLNQRKAAIIGCGF
+1 
-16 VGSATA
+16 
-22 FCLMQSGLFSE
+22 
-33 IVLQDVDKD
+33 
-42 KAEGEAMDITHG
+42 
-54 TPFAGR
+54 
-60 MKIYAGN
+60 MKILSFGSLN
-67 YNDMMDA
+67 
-74 AVIIIT
+74 I
-80 AGANQKEGE
+80 
-89 TRLDLVKKNKKI
+89 
-101 FEEII
+101 
-106 PEISNRD
+106 D
-113 YEGILLIVSN
+113 YV
-123 PVDILTYT
+123 Y
-131 AIKISGFEE
+131 
-140 NRVIG
+140 
-145 SGTVLDSARFRYL
+145 
-158 LGKHL
+158 
-163 DVDSRSVQAFI
+163 SVP
-174 IGEHGDSEIAAWSSV
+174 H
-189 NVSGIPVNDFCEM
+189 
-202 RGHYDHEEAMK
+202 
-213 AIADNVK
+213 
-220 ESAYKIIKRKKATY
+220 
-234 YGIAMSV
+234 
-241 KRICEVILKDEKAI
+241 
-255 LPVSTMMHGAHGIED
+255 
-270 IVLSMPAIVGKNGIE
+270 
-285 TQVPIELNE
+285 
-294 EEERKL
+294 
-300 KQSARILKQMIGIKK
+300 
-315 DDVKKVDFVKKGETL
+315 FVKKGETL

-584 RQGAAPSIPVLEAVE
+584 RQGAAPSIPVLEEVE
-599 EYK
+599 

>member
-1 MQLNQRKAAIIGCGF
+1 
-16 VGSATA
+16 
-22 FCLMQSGLFSE
+22 
-33 IVLQDVDKD
+33 
-42 KAEGEAMDITHG
+42 
-54 TPFAGR
+54 
-60 MKIYAGN
+60 MKILSFGSLN
-67 YNDMMDA
+67 
-74 AVIIIT
+74 I
-80 AGANQKEGE
+80 
-89 TRLDLVKKNKKI
+89 
-101 FEEII
+101 
-106 PEISNRD
+106 D
-113 YEGILLIVSN
+113 YV
-123 PVDILTYT
+123 Y
-131 AIKISGFEE
+131 
-140 NRVIG
+140 
-145 SGTVLDSARFRYL
+145 
-158 LGKHL
+158 
-163 DVDSRSVQAFI
+163 SVP
-174 IGEHGDSEIAAWSSV
+174 H
-189 NVSGIPVNDFCEM
+189 
-202 RGHYDHEEAMK
+202 
-213 AIADNVK
+213 
-220 ESAYKIIKRKKATY
+220 
-234 YGIAMSV
+234 
-241 KRICEVILKDEKAI
+241 
-255 LPVSTMMHGAHGIED
+255 
-270 IVLSMPAIVGKNGIE
+270 
-285 TQVPIELNE
+285 
-294 EEERKL
+294 
-300 KQSARILKQMIGIKK
+300 
-315 DDVKKVDFVKKGETL
+315 FVKKGETL

-560 GILNGKTIKESM
+560 GILNGKTIKEAM
-572 DIASKAS
+572 DTASKAS
-579 AIAVT
+579 AIAVS
-584 RQGAAPSIPVLEAVE
+584 RQGAAPSIPVLEEVE